1 MTVKMFFS
9 AEVADGEDVRG
20 LCEQI
25 GMHFEKFGDAR
36 LLSVSVVKDGESLKV
51 GRGPYKNVMLTD
63 AGYEELVRRLGKGKA
78 EALIADFSYKLYQK
92 GYRFKDHFAAILEWD
107 KEEERGKTPAAA
119 GYTSS
124 VAYGDSFPSRGS
136 LSGDGRGEGEA
147 QSFDVD
153 EFFNAAVKRTA
164 GD

>member
-1 MTVKMFFS
+1 MRLKLVFS
-9 AEVADGEDVRG
+9 ADVKDSEDMRG

-25 GMHFEKFGDAR
+25 GMCFEGLGGAR
-36 LLSVSVVKDGESLKV
+36 LISVSQVEGSAAVKV

-78 EALIADFSYKLYQK
+78 EALIADFSYKIYQK
-92 GYRFKDHFAAILEWD
+92 GYRFKDHFAAILEWA
-107 KEEERGKTPAAA
+107 EGNAPS
-119 GYTSS
+119 GIYTSS
-124 VAYGDSFPSRGS
+124 DACRASFPSRGS
-136 LSGDGRGEGEA
+136 LSGENTGEAKA